1 MNKFTVPDICDEFE
15 DKIQIGDLF
24 LNSYGLQEKFY
35 GKIQTARCE
44 HSNKVVKEIVT
55 QNVEDMVLFIQH
67 TGIEKCSMVGDQIA
81 QMAYENGWKGIITNG
96 YIRDAE
102 VIKEI
107 PIGVYALNTY
117 PKKTDKSIGV
127 GEIGVN
133 LEFDKFIVRPDEW
146 IYVDINGWV
155 ISEEE
160 LKF

>member
-1 MNKFTVPDICDEFE
+1 
-15 DKIQIGDLF
+15 
-24 LNSYGLQEKFY
+24 
-35 GKIQTARCE
+35 
-44 HSNKVVKEIVT
+44 
-55 QNVEDMVLFIQH
+55 
-67 TGIEKCSMVGDQIA
+67 MVGDQIA

-133 LEFDKFIVRPDEW
+133 LKFDKFIVRPDEW
-146 IYVDINGWV
+146 IYIDTNGWV
-155 ISEEE
+155 ISKEKLE
-160 LKF
+160 F